1 MSEKLSAR
9 IDAIE
14 IAVRALVNNLPED
27 ERKAFATDVLASIA
41 LLKDGN
47 ASYLSDRAKQVVHHL
62 EDMLPEAREEGA

>member
-9 IDAIE
+9 IDAVE
-14 IAVRALVNNLPED
+14 IAVRALVNNLSED
-27 ERKAFATDVLASIA
+27 ERKAFASDVLASIK

-47 ASYLSDRAKQVVHHL
+47 ASYLSDRASLVVPYL